1 MQTCG
6 RGLSLSQ
13 LDGTGTTEMVLQGGL
28 ALEETRK
35 LSVAGWERDWPEPR
49 DDKKQTVP
57 RFWVGCR
64 GLSTDRERWQG
75 FGSARSG
82 RLVSMWQP

>member
-6 RGLSLSQ
+6 HGLSRSQ
-13 LDGTGTTEMVLQGGL
+13 LDGTGTTGTALQGGL

-35 LSVAGWERDWPEPR
+35 LSVAGWDRDCPKPR
-49 DDKKQTVP
+49 DGKKQTVP

-64 GLSTDRERWQG
+64 GLSTDRVRWQG
-75 FGSARSG
+75 FGSVRSG
-82 RLVSMWQP
+82 RLVSM